1 MSKMKIDPAKMMDK
15 MDNICKNMMN
25 MMDKMDDMYKNM
37 MILDNMNNMYKN
49 MTMLMDNMNNMYNN
63 MTMMMNNINNTYNN
77 MMMRNNIGMKMMG
90 NNIGMN
96 MGLENNIGMNMG
108 MENNISNF
116 GNNDWMKGFQMVMNV
131 GNQSQEKPAPKMNV
145 RFKSFYNDVNLVLK
159 YGTTVREALKLYL
172 ERVGRP
178 DLIDTEGKIDFIC
191 NADRLE
197 FTDNR
202 KIENVF
208 GIEGNIIVH
217 KTKDLLGK

>member
-1 MSKMKIDPAKMMDK
+1 MLKMKIDPAKMMDK

-25 MMDKMDDMYKNM
+25 MMDKMDKMYKNM
-37 MILDNMNNMYKN
+37 MILDNMNNIYKN

-96 MGLENNIGMNMG
+96 MG

-131 GNQSQEKPAPKMNV
+131 GNQSQEKSAPKMNV
-145 RFKSFYNDVNLVLK
+145 RFMTNKGTITNMVFK
-159 YGTTVREALKLYL
+159 YGTTVGEALKLYL

-178 DLIDTEGKIDFIC
+178 DLIDNIEGKLWFSFDA
-191 NADRLE
+191 NRLE
-197 FTDNR
+197 YTDNR
-202 KIENVF
+202 KIEDVF
-208 GIEGNIIVH
+208 SPVGATIFVNYIYN
-217 KTKDLLGK
+217 